1 MAAGSASSFPNVSR
15 RWPISLGGYQVPTP
29 RVTDTFC
36 GGFPP
41 RSPQTASPLAMAP
54 SVPPNGPRDPS
65 WRLSPC
71 RRRSGWLLLA
81 IVTTAAASISVLL
94 LGAEAAPPTEWG
106 ATVLRI
112 NTGSTDAGSDGWTPD
127 AWFTGGHVSSVA
139 STTPIA
145 RTSDDAVLRTARYGR
160 SFSYN
165 VPMRPG
171 VRASVA
177 VMAAETWTP
186 SFGVGRRV
194 YDVLMGPD
202 WGNLK
207 VVHKGVDVYR
217 RVGRRASLYL
227 YTPPVTVG
235 AEGRLVVSFRSV
247 RGDAIVS
254 GLIVKVEGGR
264 VPEGLPLAP
273 APTAAPGAPHLAHAV
288 TGGPYAE
295 YDYTGDGQ
303 TTVRLDGRGS
313 HSHWDGRT
321 KRTGKLVSYLWSNRR
336 NGQVLCRAPVCAMR
350 FPLGVTPIMLTVRDS
365 LGAVSST
372 ATKVTV
378 SDSVTP
384 GLWCTFQKGPARGA
398 AAPPPVWA
406 RLSRPS
412 ASWARRVTSVNLW
425 RLPVPFA
432 DGAVGVRC
440 TGYFVAEA
448 AKAHTFRLLAAGGV
462 ALAVG
467 GKQVVYAPGT
477 PGPARLHSA
486 NVFLKPGRHPL
497 LLTYAKA
504 AGGSSRLR
512 LGVDAATP
520 HLWRSLLYRD
530 GTVAPTI
537 HYLSVSA
544 GRAYDV
550 IKISGA
556 AFRRGEAAYF
566 NNVKAATVDDDTGN
580 NTPATMYVRVPPGVA
595 GTVTVTVRSA
605 NGRSTNGVPFRIR
618 TATERGDTTPRYVP
632 AAPMRVRGGQPW
644 AVKSVSTAAYGPD
657 GRLYLGTLAQGII
670 VANVDHASNTMRSWC
685 GSGPVGPHRT
695 ILGLAFNPAD
705 WVAGAAVRVHVTT
718 STLYWGR
725 DGRLPKHSGWH
736 NGAVEAFVAVTPWG
750 PGKSKCLKKA
760 ATVVS
765 GLPVSDHDH
774 SVNGLAFTTSGDLLI
789 QVGGTTNA
797 GVPAKAF
804 ENLPESVLSAASLIA
819 RTSKGA
825 AFNGA
830 ITYSTSNPATA
841 VQTGGR
847 DVSVFAS
854 GLRNSFTVL
863 PHSNGQIY
871 ATDNGRSRVLWFFL
885 ARCLTVAARKGGQSV
900 ERFWWGSI
908 GIAHPACGR
917 PWPRRRLGEVGE
929 CDTDLAALMFGG
941 CTSAV
946 LPRAFYDSS
955 LAPGAAKVLTLALD
969 GCARRALPLPMM
981 GWVSIPT
988 SCCCSRAALF
998 TGIPTWRASSVR
1010 TFRPPRNRR
1019 WPPPP

>member
-1 MAAGSASSFPNVSR
+1 MALVG
-15 RWPISLGGYQVPTP
+15 
-29 RVTDTFC
+29 
-36 GGFPP
+36 
-41 RSPQTASPLAMAP
+41 PL
-54 SVPPNGPRDPS
+54 NGPRDPS
-65 WRLSPC
+65 REFSASRFRPG
-71 RRRSGWLLLA
+71 RLLLTA
-81 IVTTAAASISVLL
+81 VVAVATAAAVPL
-94 LGAEAAPPTEWG
+94 LGAAAVPPTEWG

-112 NTGSTDAGSDGWTPD
+112 NAGSKDSGSDGWTPD
-127 AWFTGGHVSSVA
+127 AWFTGGRVSSVA
-139 STTPIA
+139 STIPIA

-160 SFSYN
+160 SFSY
-165 VPMRPG
+165 VLPMRPG

-177 VMAAETWTP
+177 VMAAETWAP

-194 YDVLMGPD
+194 YDIFMGPK

-207 VVHKGVDVYR
+207 VAHKGVDVYR

-235 AEGRLVVSFRSV
+235 AEGQLVVSFRSV

-295 YDYTGDGQ
+295 YDYTSDGH

-321 KRTGKLVSYLWSNRR
+321 KRTGKLVSYLWVNRR

-350 FPLGVTPIMLTVRDS
+350 FPLGVTPIMLTVRDT

-384 GLWCTFQKGPARGA
+384 GLWCTFQKAPVRGF

-406 RLSRPS
+406 RLSRPP
-412 ASWARRVTSVNLW
+412 ASWARRVTSVNMW
-425 RLPVPFA
+425 RLPVPFS

-440 TGYFVAEA
+440 TGYFVAKS
-448 AKAHTFRLLAAGGV
+448 AKVHTFRLLAVGGV
-462 ALAVG
+462 AMAVS
-467 GKQVVYAPGT
+467 GKQVVYARGA
-477 PGPARLHSA
+477 PGPARTYTA
-486 NVFLKPGRHPL
+486 KVFLKRGRHPL
-497 LLTYAKA
+497 LLTYVKA
-504 AGGSSRLR
+504 AGGASRLR

-520 HLWRSLLYRD
+520 HLWRSLVYRD
-530 GTVAPTI
+530 GMVVPTI
-537 HYLSVSA
+537 HWLSASA

-550 IKISGA
+550 IKITGA

-566 NNVKAATVDDDTGN
+566 NNVKATTVDDDTGN
-580 NTPATMYVRVPPGVA
+580 NTPNTMFVRVPPGVA

-618 TATERGDTTPRYVP
+618 TAFEGGDTTPRFIP
-632 AAPMRVRGGQPW
+632 AKPMHVRGGKPW
-644 AVKSVSTAAYGPD
+644 AVKSVTSAAYGPD

-670 VANVDHASNTMRSWC
+670 AADVDHLTNEVRSWC
-685 GSGPVGPHRT
+685 GSGAVGSHRS

-705 WVAGAAVRVHVTT
+705 WVPGAAVRVYVTT

-725 DGRLPKHSGWH
+725 DGRLPKWSGWH
-736 NGAVEAFVAVTPWG
+736 NGAVEAFEAVPGWG
-750 PGKSKCLKKA
+750 HGKGKCLKKA
-760 ATVVS
+760 SVVVS

-774 SVNGLAFTTSGDLLI
+774 AVNGLAFMTNGDLLI

-797 GVPAKAF
+797 GVPAKAL
-804 ENLPESVLSAASLIA
+804 ENLPESVLSAASLLA

-825 AFNGA
+825 AFNGV

-841 VQTGGR
+841 VQKGGR

-863 PHSNGQIY
+863 PHSNGHVY
-871 ATDNGRSRVLWFFL
+871 ATDNGRSRVGQRLL
-885 ARCLTVAARKGGQSV
+885 VLCITVAAERERQGVCRVLAKKG
-900 ERFWWGSI
+900 W
-908 GIAHPACGR
+908 H
-917 PWPRRRLGEVGE
+917 
-929 CDTDLAALMFGG
+929 
-941 CTSAV
+941 
-946 LPRAFYDSS
+946 RASHVRS
-955 LAPGAAKVLTLALD
+955 
-969 GCARRALPLPMM
+969 PLPSAPSLERC
-981 GWVSIPT
+981 GVHY
-988 SCCCSRAALF
+988 
-998 TGIPTWRASSVR
+998 
-1010 TFRPPRNRR
+1010 
-1019 WPPPP
+1019 

>member
-1 MAAGSASSFPNVSR
+1 
-15 RWPISLGGYQVPTP
+15 
-29 RVTDTFC
+29 
-36 GGFPP
+36 
-41 RSPQTASPLAMAP
+41 MAP
-54 SVPPNGPRDPS
+54 SVPHNAPRDPS
-65 WRLSPC
+65 WRPFAC
-71 RRRSGWLLLA
+71 RRRPGCLLLT
-81 IVTTAAASISVLL
+81 ILAAAATAMSVPF

-112 NTGSTDAGSDGWTPD
+112 NTGSTDAGNDGWTPD
-127 AWFTGGHVSSVA
+127 AWFTGGSVSSVA
-139 STTPIA
+139 SSIPIA

-160 SFSYN
+160 SFYY
-165 VPMRPG
+165 VLPMRPG

-177 VMAAETWTP
+177 VMAAETWAP

-194 YDVLMGPD
+194 YDVLMGPAL
-202 WGNLK
+202 GRLK

-217 RVGRRASLYL
+217 RVGRRASMYL

-235 AEGRLVVSFRSV
+235 SEGQLVVSFRSV

-254 GLIVKVEGGR
+254 GLILKVEGGR

-295 YDYTGDGQ
+295 YDYTGDGY

-321 KRTGKLVSYLWSNRR
+321 KRTGELVSYLWSNRR

-350 FPLGVTPIMLTVRDS
+350 FSLGVTPIMLTVRDS

-372 ATKVTV
+372 ATEVTV
-378 SDSVTP
+378 SDSVMP
-384 GLWCTFQKGPARGA
+384 GLWCTFQKTPERGA
-398 AAPPPVWA
+398 TTPPPVWA

-412 ASWARRVTSVNLW
+412 ASWARRVTSVNFW
-425 RLPVPFA
+425 RLPVPFS
-432 DGAVGVRC
+432 DEAVGVRC

-448 AKAHTFRLLAAGGV
+448 AKAHTFRVFAAGGV
-462 ALAVG
+462 AMAVG
-467 GKQVVYAPGT
+467 GKQVVYSRGAA
-477 PGPARLHSA
+477 GPARTHTA
-486 NVFLKPGRHPL
+486 KVFLKPGRHIL
-497 LLTYAKA
+497 LLTYVKA

-520 HLWRSLLYRD
+520 HLWRSLVYRD
-530 GTVAPTI
+530 GAVAPTI
-537 HYLSVSA
+537 HYLSASV
-544 GRAYDV
+544 GRPYDV
-550 IKISGA
+550 IKITGA
-556 AFRRGEAAYF
+556 AFRRGETAYF

-580 NTPATMYVRVPPGVA
+580 NTPDTMFVRVPPGVA
-595 GTVTVTVRSA
+595 GTVTLTVRTA

-618 TATERGDTTPRYVP
+618 TAAEGGDTTPRYVP
-632 AAPMRVRGGQPW
+632 AAPMRVRGGKPW
-644 AVKSVSTAAYGPD
+644 AVQSVTSVAYGPD

-670 VANVDHASNTMRSWC
+670 VADVDHATNAVRSWC

-705 WVAGAAVRVHVTT
+705 WVAGAAVRVYAST

-736 NGAVEAFVAVTPWG
+736 NGAVESFVAVTPWG
-750 PGKSKCLKKA
+750 PGKGKCLKKA

-774 SVNGLAFTTSGDLLI
+774 AVNGLAFTSGGDLLI
-789 QVGGTTNA
+789 QVGGTTNV
-797 GVPAKAF
+797 GVPDKAF

-825 AFNGA
+825 AFKGA
-830 ITYSTSNPATA
+830 ITYSTNNPATA

-863 PHSNGQIY
+863 PHSNGLIY
-871 ATDNGRSRVLWFFL
+871 ATDNGRLR
-885 ARCLTVAARKGGQSV
+885 ARSLVSLCLIMAAEREGERGETPAGQ
-900 ERFWWGSI
+900 R
-908 GIAHPACGR
+908 
-917 PWPRRRLGEVGE
+917 
-929 CDTDLAALMFGG
+929 
-941 CTSAV
+941 
-946 LPRAFYDSS
+946 
-955 LAPGAAKVLTLALD
+955 
-969 GCARRALPLPMM
+969 
-981 GWVSIPT
+981 
-988 SCCCSRAALF
+988 
-998 TGIPTWRASSVR
+998 
-1010 TFRPPRNRR
+1010 
-1019 WPPPP
+1019 